1 MHREKQTERG
11 DGAEGRV
18 SGRRGEEGEKGEGGG
33 GRKEIKRTRNE
44 EEDAGRAG
52 GTGTDEEAQQGDT
65 EAVEQI
71 KVKLSAFTY
80 LDERFELARLIISS
94 PFFICAPLNP
104 KAAAR
109 EESFPLPTPPLHP
122 LPPCPLFL
130 IRVITILPFFSI
142 IFFVRPRRF
151 SVSGSPPPPFFIH
164 MRIPGSCVSR

>member
-1 MHREKQTERG
+1 MHREKQIERG

-18 SGRRGEEGEKGEGGG
+18 SGREKGEGGG
-33 GRKEIKRTRNE
+33 GRRREEGDKRRRNE

-52 GTGTDEEAQQGDT
+52 GTGTDEEARQGDT

-80 LDERFELARLIISS
+80 LDERFESARLIISS
-94 PFFICAPLNP
+94 PFFICAPLNL

-122 LPPCPLFL
+122 LPPRPLFL
-130 IRVITILPFFSI
+130 IRVITILPFFHS
-142 IFFVRPRRF
+142 FLFVRPRLF
-151 SVSGSPPPPFFIH
+151 SVSGSLPPPCFIH
-164 MRIPGSCVSR
+164 MRIPSSCVSR